1 MTEFTAWDI
10 SLYIHTIELNDFIDF
25 ELYDR
30 QKFVAMT
37 SCRKQDDINEFLT
50 GGPGGGG
57 KTMLL
62 AALALQFVE
71 FPQYRCLVTRK
82 NYRELVGTG
91 SVFDILKNIPGVK
104 SRESGLIRI
113 IFPSGAEIHFKAF
126 NDESHKQDVKGES
139 YHTILNDE
147 ASELNESVL
156 RFLYRSLRKKADD
169 WIPLRFGNASNPGGE
184 STDYLV
190 EKYIDGDLP
199 YIKMGYKDNPY
210 IDNETYESALMELD
224 YIDRQ
229 YQMEGDWK
237 YKPSVGDLLNRKEAE
252 SQLTTMTSP
261 LYYELL
267 GIDLAG
273 KGKDK
278 FAIVCYDYLQNGME
292 YIKDFD
298 QTQSHNPESLLINF
312 IVKHNPNPQFPQ
324 SSLIVIEQEGGGSPE
339 YAKKYFENLIAE
351 YGYSIPVVLKK
362 PSGSKY
368 QRARPL
374 MHSIRYGNTKLNE
387 NADFIHDFI
396 DESIQLSPDGTG
408 ASPNLVDS
416 ASLARNY
423 LHTDVLG
430 NQTKI
435 TVGTRIGA

>member
-1 MTEFTAWDI
+1 MTNFNEWDY
-10 SLYIHTIELNDFIDF
+10 LNYELTILDNPFIDF
-25 ELYDR
+25 ELYDK
-30 QKFVAMT
+30 QAFVALT
-37 SCRKQDDINEFLT
+37 SCHKQDSINEFLT

-57 KTMLL
+57 KTKLL
-62 AALALQFVE
+62 SALALQFVE
-71 FPQYRCLVTRK
+71 FSQYRCLVTRK

-184 STDYLV
+184 STQYLV
-190 EKYIDGDLP
+190 DKYIDGDLP
-199 YIKMGYKDNPY
+199 YIRMGYQDNPY

-224 YIDRQ
+224 YIDRK

-237 YKPSVGDLLNRKEAE
+237 YKPSVGDLLTRDEGEA
-252 SQLTTMTSP
+252 QLTTLTTP
-261 LYYELL
+261 IHYELI

-273 KGKDK
+273 KGKDM
-278 FAIVCYDYLQNGME
+278 FAVVCYDYLQNGLE
-292 YIKDFD
+292 YIRDFD
-298 QTQSHNPESLLINF
+298 QTQSHNPESLLLNF
-312 IVKHNPNPQFPQ
+312 IIKHNPNPQTPQ
-324 SSLIVIEQEGGGSPE
+324 TSLIVIEQEGGGSPE
-339 YAKKYFENLIAE
+339 YAKKYFTDLLRE
-351 YGYSIPVVLKK
+351 YGYNIPVILKK
-362 PSGSKY
+362 PTGSKY

-374 MHSIRYGNTKLNE
+374 MHSIRYGNTKLNQ
-387 NADFIHDFI
+387 DSQFIHDFI
-396 DESIQLSPDGTG
+396 DESIQLSPDGKG
-408 ASPNLVDS
+408 RSPNLVDS
-416 ASLARNY
+416 ASLARNF
-423 LHTDVLG
+423 LHTDILG
-430 NQTKI
+430 NQTTI
-435 TVGTRIGA
+435 SVGTRIGA

>member
-1 MTEFTAWDI
+1 MTEFNEWDW
-10 SLYIHTIELNDFIDF
+10 LNYELNIIDNPFIDF
-25 ELYDR
+25 ELYDK
-30 QKFVAMT
+30 QAFVALT
-37 SCRKQDDINEFLT
+37 SCHKQEGINEFLT

-57 KTMLL
+57 KTKLL
-62 AALALQFVE
+62 SALALQFVE
-71 FPQYRCLVTRK
+71 YSHYRCLVTRK

-147 ASELNESVL
+147 ASELNESVI

-199 YIKMGYKDNPY
+199 YIEMGYKDNPY
-210 IDNETYESALMELD
+210 IDNEVYEDALKELD
-224 YIDRQ
+224 YIDQQ
-229 YQMEGDWK
+229 YQMHGNWK
-237 YKPSVGDLLNRKEAE
+237 YRPSVGDLLTRQEAE
-252 SQLTTMTSP
+252 AQKTIMTTP
-261 LYYELL
+261 IHYELI

-273 KGKDK
+273 KGKDM
-278 FAIVCYDYLQNGME
+278 FAVVCYDYLQNGLE
-292 YIKDFD
+292 YIKDFN
-298 QTQSHNPESLLINF
+298 QTQSANPEQLLINF
-312 IVKHNPNPQFPQ
+312 IIKHNPNPYAPMT
-324 SSLIVIEQEGGGSPE
+324 SLIVIEQEGGGSPE
-339 YAKKYFENLIAE
+339 YAKKYFENLILEA
-351 YGYSIPVVLKK
+351 GYQIPVVLKT

-374 MHSIRYGNTKLNE
+374 MHSIRYGNTKLNT
-387 NADFIHDFI
+387 DSGYIDDFI
-396 DESIQLSPDGTG
+396 DESIQLSPDGKG
-408 ASPNLVDS
+408 RSPNLVDS

-423 LHTDVLG
+423 LHTDVLC
-430 NQTKI
+430 NNTTM
-435 TVGTRIGA
+435 TVGARIGG